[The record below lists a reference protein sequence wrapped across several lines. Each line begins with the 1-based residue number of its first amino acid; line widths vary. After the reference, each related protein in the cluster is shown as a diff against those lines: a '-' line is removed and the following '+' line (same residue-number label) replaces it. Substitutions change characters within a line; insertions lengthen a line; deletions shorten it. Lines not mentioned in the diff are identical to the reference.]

1 MPNFEDSNTSPHKS
15 SPVRKVRWFGHF
27 GPSQMNKEIEQTSPE
42 GQFFDFREKSHS
54 IFVSPV
60 QKRQDQAA
68 YPRQQIAVYI
78 KKRGDTMTKGQAKAA
93 ISQVL
98 GVTLEKDFILE
109 PMLIEHRLFIRQ
121 FWKTS
126 HPVRTEAEQK
136 ILDCI
141 CELEMERIIIDFDKL
156 NARLREREGVSFTQ
170 KNKLLIETMT
180 RSSDCFTNKVTVFE
194 PIDHAENFE
203 NVATVAATFTRILHG
218 AIQTNS
224 YKTSHS
230 KFKNLSDSEMTL
242 AVTMIAIL
250 PMLVERTKNPDNIPA
265 LYFYGDAGT
274 GKSFFFNQHP
284 CYHMVATDAPGVSR
298 YQKNTNVDGYLLD
311 DITSDTLEDRSNSTT
326 VKLLALGGPAKVKIY
341 GGTQLVRAF
350 IVCTSNDTPNFLL
363 EEELKDPDLKN
374 NDNAWRRRFIAI
386 NFTTPVDEDPINA
399 QFGYMS
405 ATDALK
411 CYFVFCYNLLE
422 ASDVKNMF
430 QKYYLAISESLSP
443 DFLNTFKG
451 FNLVLP
457 SFMDIANSKH
467 PESKR
472 LKTMFSE

>member
-1 MPNFEDSNTSPHKS
+1 MPIYEDSKTSPHKS

-27 GPSQMNKEIEQTSPE
+27 GPSQMNKEFEQTSPE
-42 GQFFDFREKSHS
+42 GKVFEFREKTHA

-60 QKRQDQAA
+60 QKAHDQT
-68 YPRQQIAVYI
+68 PCPWQQIAIYI

-93 ISQVL
+93 ISQFL
-98 GVTLEKDFILE
+98 EVTLEKDFILE

-126 HPVRTEAEQK
+126 QPVRPEAEQK

-170 KNKLLIETMT
+170 RNKLLIETIT
-180 RSSDCFTNKVTVFE
+180 RSSECFINKLTVFE
-194 PIDHAENFE
+194 PIDHVENFE
-203 NVATVAATFTRILHG
+203 TVAKVTAIFTRILYG

-311 DITSDTLEDRSNSTT
+311 DITSDTLDDRSNSTT
-326 VKLLALGGPAKVKIY
+326 VKLLALGGPAKVKIC

-350 IVCTSNDTPNFLL
+350 IVCTSNETPNFLS
-363 EEELKDPDLKN
+363 EAGSKNPDLKN
-374 NDNAWRRRFIAI
+374 NNNAWRRRFIAI
-386 NFTTPVDEDPINA
+386 NFTIPVDEDPLNA

-411 CYFVFCYNLLE
+411 CFFEVCYNLLE

-430 QKYYLAISESLSP
+430 QKYYSTISESLSP
-443 DFLNTFKG
+443 DCLETFKG

-457 SFMDIANSKH
+457 TFMDMANSKQQ
-467 PESKR
+467 ESKR
-472 LKTMFSE
+472 LKMMCSE